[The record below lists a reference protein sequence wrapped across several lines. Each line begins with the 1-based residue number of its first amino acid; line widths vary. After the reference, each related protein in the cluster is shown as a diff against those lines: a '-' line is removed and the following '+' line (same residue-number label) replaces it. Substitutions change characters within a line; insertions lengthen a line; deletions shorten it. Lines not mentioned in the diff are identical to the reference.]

1 MAVVSGERLS
11 RLDLAGVRRWA
22 VTARAALTAHRRE
35 IDDLNVFP
43 VPDGDTGT
51 NLLITLDAAVD
62 AVRSPD
68 STRLEDVIAAFARA
82 TTESA
87 RGNSGVIASQLA
99 QGISEVCR
107 EQAAG
112 GDEASL
118 DGSGLARALRRAHD
132 LARAGV
138 TRPVEGTML
147 TVARAAAEGAEAA
160 ARTSTDLYA
169 VTSAALG
176 AARDALDATREQL
189 PVLRRAGVVDAGGAG
204 YVVLL
209 ESLEHVVG
217 GSGWTRTERDGWRAH
232 ATPDPGGDVEDGHEG
247 GPAYEV
253 MYLLEQTDGERVRV
267 LRDALDGLG
276 DSVLVVGGPQ
286 VWNVHAHVDDP
297 GAAIEAGLAAGRP
310 RRIAVTHFAA
320 TAVPVAGQ
328 VAVVACAAGP
338 GLQEAFAAAGA
349 AVVAD
354 EPDRRVS
361 ASRLLDA
368 VREAASSSVLL
379 LPDDAESLLAAEAAA
394 SAAGADGLDAHVVR
408 ARAAVQA
415 IAAMAVFDP
424 DATVQDNLLV
434 MTGAAAG
441 TRQGA
446 VAFAGAAGDVRGLVE
461 DEVVTS
467 GSDPELVGVAVAR
480 LLLSAGGELL
490 TLVAGAEL
498 PEGVAAA
505 VREQVRADRPELEV
519 TVLDGGQAAPALLL
533 GVE

>member
-1 MAVVSGERLS
+1 
-11 RLDLAGVRRWA
+11 
-22 VTARAALTAHRRE
+22 
-35 IDDLNVFP
+35 
-43 VPDGDTGT
+43 
-51 NLLITLDAAVD
+51 
-62 AVRSPD
+62 
-68 STRLEDVIAAFARA
+68 
-82 TTESA
+82 
-87 RGNSGVIASQLA
+87 
-99 QGISEVCR
+99 
-107 EQAAG
+107 
-112 GDEASL
+112 
-118 DGSGLARALRRAHD
+118 
-132 LARAGV
+132 
-138 TRPVEGTML
+138 
-147 TVARAAAEGAEAA
+147 
-160 ARTSTDLYA
+160 
-169 VTSAALG
+169 
-176 AARDALDATREQL
+176 
-189 PVLRRAGVVDAGGAG
+189 
-204 YVVLL
+204 
-209 ESLEHVVG
+209 
-217 GSGWTRTERDGWRAH
+217 
-232 ATPDPGGDVEDGHEG
+232 
-247 GPAYEV
+247 

-267 LRDALDGLG
+267 LRDALDELG

-338 GLQEAFAAAGA
+338 GLQEAFAAAGV